1 MDDIMK
7 IGKLLEDTG
16 LLIKGDGEK
25 IKNGVKEQKGGFAS
39 ILLGRL
45 GASLLWNLL
54 IGKGMKAKIPGI
66 GVMRAVEEAIRT
78 GQDFNAALSSNEFWN
93 TKVLSK
99 WT

>member
-7 IGKLLEDTG
+7 LGKLLEDTG
-16 LLIKGDGEK
+16 LLIKGDSEK

-54 IGKGMKAKIPGI
+54 IG
-66 GVMRAVEEAIRT
+66 
-78 GQDFNAALSSNEFWN
+78 
-93 TKVLSK
+93 
-99 WT
+99 

>member
-1 MDDIMK
+1 
-7 IGKLLEDTG
+7 
-16 LLIKGDGEK
+16 
-25 IKNGVKEQKGGFAS
+25 
-39 ILLGRL
+39 
-45 GASLLWNLL
+45 
-54 IGKGMKAKIPGI
+54 MKAKIPGI